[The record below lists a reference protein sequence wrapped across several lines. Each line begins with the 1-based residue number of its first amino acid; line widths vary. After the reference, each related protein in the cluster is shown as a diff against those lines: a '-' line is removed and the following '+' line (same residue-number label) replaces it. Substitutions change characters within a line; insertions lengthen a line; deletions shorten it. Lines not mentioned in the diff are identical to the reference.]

1 VQVKARDRE
10 ESVSVRAPAGGH
22 YLTIPSRGAVRAHPV
37 SSERL
42 QLTPIDPADGPELWT
57 VVDQS
62 RWHLERWLPW
72 VPFNNTRDAS
82 VRYAEACVTDWDGG
96 RAVRF
101 AIRDRQTRELLGV
114 VGLDSC
120 VHLHRSCEL
129 GYWLRRDATG
139 KGLMTEAANAS
150 VQFAFSRMAMHRIRC
165 AAATDN
171 FPSLRVIQRLGL
183 RFEGIARQRVIHAGE
198 PGDAAIYGLVPGDL
212 DVRHAP
218 GPAASPAPAA

>member
-1 VQVKARDRE
+1 VKARDRE

-57 VVDQS
+57 VVDLS

-72 VPFNNTRDAS
+72 VPFNNTPEAS
-82 VRYAEACVTDWDGG
+82 QRYAEACAADWDAG

-101 AIRDRQTRELLGV
+101 GIRDRSTRALLGV

-129 GYWLRRDATG
+129 GYWLRLDATG
-139 KGLMTEAANAS
+139 RGLMTEAALACTE
-150 VQFAFSRMAMHRIRC
+150 FAIERLGVHRVRC

-171 FPSLRVIQRLGL
+171 YPSLRVISRLGF
-183 RFEGIARQRVIHAGE
+183 RFEGLARQAEFVGGRWVDHAVFARLST
-198 PGDAAIYGLVPGDL
+198 D
-212 DVRHAP
+212 
-218 GPAASPAPAA
+218 